1 MRFLIQQKFF
11 TLKDRFFIK
20 DERGYDCYEIADK
33 LVTVGNKFWVNTV
46 DGNNLYFMRQ
56 KLFHLMPHY
65 EIYQGEE
72 VVANVRA
79 RFRFFRAKVEVQS
92 DRFGD
97 ILITGN
103 VMNWDFEIKRGDEML
118 AVINKHIFKV
128 RDTYTLEIMARIDPV
143 HTPSKFGPQ
152 PPLLFSL
159 RPQCWSPHCNRP
171 QNKTSHTKK
180 RPEIPVAF
188 VLEDSDYSADFGCFL
203 RTGKTIS
210 ASASGLLTA
219 KYSRSFG
226 SHSPKK
232 AFALIPLR
240 KTMRKPC
247 KSRLTLRK
255 TFRS

>member
-72 VVANVRA
+72 VVAKVRA
-79 RFRFFRAKVEVQS
+79 RFRPFRAKVEVQS

-118 AVINKHIFKV
+118 GVINKHILKV
-128 RDTYTLEIMARIDPV
+128 RDTYTLEIMARIDP
-143 HTPSKFGPQ
+143 
-152 PPLLFSL
+152 
-159 RPQCWSPHCNRP
+159 
-171 QNKTSHTKK
+171 
-180 RPEIPVAF
+180 AF
-188 VLEDSDYSADFGCFL
+188 M
-203 RTGKTIS
+203 I
-210 ASASGLLTA
+210 
-219 KYSRSFG
+219 
-226 SHSPKK
+226 
-232 AFALIPLR
+232 ALAILVDAMYQRR
-240 KTMRKPC
+240 K
-247 KSRLTLRK
+247 
-255 TFRS
+255 

>member
-1 MRFLIQQKFF
+1 MQTLLQKSLLNRVINRVIINYNDSNRRLAMRFLIQQKFF

-118 AVINKHIFKV
+118 AVINKHILKV
-128 RDTYTLEIMARIDPV
+128 RDTYTLEIMARIDP
-143 HTPSKFGPQ
+143 
-152 PPLLFSL
+152 
-159 RPQCWSPHCNRP
+159 
-171 QNKTSHTKK
+171 
-180 RPEIPVAF
+180 AF
-188 VLEDSDYSADFGCFL
+188 M
-203 RTGKTIS
+203 I
-210 ASASGLLTA
+210 
-219 KYSRSFG
+219 
-226 SHSPKK
+226 
-232 AFALIPLR
+232 ALAILVDAMYQRR
-240 KTMRKPC
+240 K
-247 KSRLTLRK
+247 
-255 TFRS
+255 